1 MIQLQT
7 TRLIIRNPLNADL
20 EDWHSLI
27 SNPKTMF
34 YLQDI
39 MTHSKDES
47 LRNLEVAI
55 SEAQNPSRAKYFFVI
70 EHGKTGA
77 FIGNIG
83 YTILQRIPLGNIV
96 EMGYFLLPEYQ
107 GQGYATEALNEVV
120 RFAFEEGNVFRIA
133 TGCLKDNVGSEKVM
147 IKCGF
152 IKEAD
157 FKSYTWHD
165 GEMKDRVLYRL
176 LKSEWENEKSL
187 KTLQTTGDV
196 LFKR

>member
-7 TRLIIRNPLNADL
+7 SRLIIRDPLITDL
-20 EDWHSLI
+20 VGWHSLI

-39 MTHSKDES
+39 MTRSKDES

-55 SEAQNPSRAKYFFVI
+55 SEAQSPSRTKYFFVI
-70 EHGKTGA
+70 EHGKSGT

-96 EMGYFLLPEYQ
+96 EMGYFLLPGYQ
-107 GQGYATEALNEVV
+107 GQGYATEALTKVV
-120 RFAFEEGNVFRIA
+120 QFAFEEGNVFRIA
-133 TGCLKDNVGSEKVM
+133 TGCLKENVGSEKVM

-152 IKEAD
+152 IKEAEL
-157 FKSYTWHD
+157 KSYIWHD

-176 LKSEWENEKSL
+176 LKSEWEK
-187 KTLQTTGDV
+187 
-196 LFKR
+196 